1 MVNFISLLLLFI
13 YVGEKLV
20 NFLAEPK
27 KGTKWPTNLPKFDD
41 RQDAIAVCRDL
52 CKLQYMIRSEKRG
65 KGELG
70 VSRLLYV
77 VRGFACLLLA

>member
-1 MVNFISLLLLFI
+1 MNSSHEFISILCCYFI
-13 YVGEKLV
+13 LGEKLV

-27 KGTKWPTNLPKFDD
+27 KGTKWPTNLPKFDN

-70 VSRLLYV
+70 VSSQ
-77 VRGFACLLLA
+77 